1 MKNKIVR
8 LIVILGTI
16 LVILDQLTKIL
27 ITTYVNGQVGNDY
40 IGFQVANNTGL
51 AFGFN
56 DGSNTKNI
64 FLMIFVLFIVIRF
77 IKNQIELIDTK
88 TAVALSMILA
98 GGIGNLLDRIF
109 RGAVVDFIKIFSFPL
124 FNVADCLVVVGT
136 ILLIIFLVIFTR
148 KIEV

>member
-1 MKNKIVR
+1 MKNKKIR
-8 LIVILGTI
+8 LIIVLVTI
-16 LVILDQLTKIL
+16 LVILDQLSKIL
-27 ITTYVNGQVGNDY
+27 ITKFVDGQVLYGNV
-40 IGFQVANNTGL
+40 GFQIANNTGL
-51 AFGFN
+51 AWGFN

-64 FLMIFVLFIVIRF
+64 FLMIFVIFIVIRF

-88 TAVALSMILA
+88 TAVALSMVLG

-109 RGAVVDFIKIFSFPL
+109 RGAVLDFIKVFSFPL
-124 FNVADCLVVVGT
+124 FNMADCLVVIGT

>member
-136 ILLIIFLVIFTR
+136 IFLIIFLVISTR

>member
-1 MKNKIVR
+1 MKNKTVK
-8 LIVILGTI
+8 LIVILVTI
-16 LVILDQLTKIL
+16 LVIIDQVSKIL
-27 ITTYVNGQVGNDY
+27 VTNLVDGQVGNEY
-40 IGFQVANNTGL
+40 IGFQIANNTGL

-56 DGSNTKNI
+56 DGSNVKNI

-77 IKNQIELIDTK
+77 VKNQIELIDTK
-88 TAVALSMILA
+88 TAISLSMILS

-109 RGAVVDFIKIFSFPL
+109 RGAVVDFIKIFKFPI
-124 FNVADCLVVVGT
+124 FNIADCLIVVGT

>member
-1 MKNKIVR
+1 MKNKTVR
-8 LIVILGTI
+8 LIVILVTI
-16 LVILDQLTKIL
+16 LVIIDQLSKIL
-27 ITTYVNGQVGNDY
+27 ITTFVNEQIGNDY
-40 IGFQVANNTGL
+40 IGLQIANNTGL

-77 IKNQIELIDTK
+77 IKNQKELIDTK
-88 TAVALSMILA
+88 TAVSISMILA

-109 RGAVVDFIKIFSFPL
+109 RGAVVDFIKIFKFPL
-124 FNVADCLVVVGT
+124 FNIADCLVVIGT

>member
-88 TAVALSMILA
+88 TAIALSMILA

-109 RGAVVDFIKIFSFPL
+109 RGAVIDFIKIGEFPL
-124 FNVADCLVVVGT
+124 FNIADCLVVVGT

>member
-1 MKNKIVR
+1 MKNKKIR
-8 LIVILGTI
+8 LIVVLTI
-16 LVILDQLTKIL
+16 VLVIIDQLSKIL
-27 ITTYVNGQVGNDY
+27 ITTFVNGQIGNEY
-40 IGFQVANNTGL
+40 IGFQIANNTGL

-88 TAVALSMILA
+88 TAVALSMVLS
-98 GGIGNLLDRIF
+98 GGIGNLFDRIF
-109 RGAVVDFIKIFSFPL
+109 RGAVVDFVKVFNFPL
-124 FNVADCLVVVGT
+124 FNIADSFVVIGT

>member
-1 MKNKIVR
+1 MKNKTVK
-8 LIVILGTI
+8 LIVILVTI
-16 LVILDQLTKIL
+16 LVIIDQVSKIL
-27 ITTYVNGQVGNDY
+27 VTNLVDGQVGNEY
-40 IGFQVANNTGL
+40 IGFQIANNTGL

-56 DGSNTKNI
+56 DGSNVKNI

-77 IKNQIELIDTK
+77 VKNQIELIDTK
-88 TAVALSMILA
+88 TAISLSMILS

-109 RGAVVDFIKIFSFPL
+109 RGAVVDFIKILKFPI
-124 FNVADCLVVVGT
+124 FNIADCLIVVGT

>member
-88 TAVALSMILA
+88 TAIALSMILA

>member
-1 MKNKIVR
+1 MKNKTVK
-8 LIVILGTI
+8 LIVVLVTI
-16 LVILDQLTKIL
+16 LVIIDQVSKIL
-27 ITTYVNGQVGNDY
+27 VTNLIDGQVGNEY
-40 IGFQVANNTGL
+40 IGLQITNNTGL

-56 DGSNTKNI
+56 DGSNVKNI

-77 IKNQIELIDTK
+77 VKNQIELIDTK
-88 TAVALSMILA
+88 TAISLSMILS

-109 RGAVVDFIKIFSFPL
+109 RGAVVDFIKIFKFPI
-124 FNVADCLVVVGT
+124 FNIADCLIVIGT